1 MRWYGP
7 PETPSRPGLQGTLE
21 PSRAH
26 LTGPRREG
34 RCCRCPPHA
43 WARDPPQRSAGDR
56 SKVCQRPFRS
66 GPGRL
71 PRPAW
76 PPVWWLVVS
85 GRLAFGGPPSGA
97 TAALCC
103 RRPPSGSSPLARG
116 GGGGFPPARRA
127 CGRGTCAAV
136 PLRWAGRRR
145 AAGVVGPGVRW
156 VWPARCGARAVLPA
170 SPRARL
176 PSALLGR
183 VPLPPPLS
191 GPPPTA
197 LGARRHSCGG
207 RRRGAAAGRNPARFW
222 RRRRPPPLPPAGG
235 VASCSGLRCC
245 PPARPGESC
254 RKVSN
259 LVKSPPNAVRWP
271 YEHVHGRRTQ

>member
-1 MRWYGP
+1 MSPPCVGP
-7 PETPSRPGLQGTLE
+7 CSAAKFGGGTFSGM
-21 PSRAH
+21 PAAIS
-26 LTGPRREG
+26 
-34 RCCRCPPHA
+34 
-43 WARDPPQRSAGDR
+43 
-56 SKVCQRPFRS
+56 S

-76 PPVWWLVVS
+76 PAAWWSS
-85 GRLAFGGPPSGA
+85 GCCGQLFGGPPSGLRRPCA
-97 TAALCC
+97 AAALP
-103 RRPPSGSSPLARG
+103 RAPPRWPVAAAGAFPRPAPLR
-116 GGGGFPPARRA
+116 
-127 CGRGTCAAV
+127 RGTCAAV

-170 SPRARL
+170 SPRVRL

-207 RRRGAAAGRNPARFW
+207 KRRGRQRAEIRPACDGCAVPAAF
-222 RRRRPPPLPPAGG
+222 PPLG
-235 VASCSGLRCC
+235 VWASLWVRCC
-245 PPARPGESC
+245 PTANVVEKC
-254 RKVSN
+254 RILPRATTSSKM
-259 LVKSPPNAVRWP
+259 
-271 YEHVHGRRTQ
+271 GRKACPRGAYTIADQ

>member
-1 MRWYGP
+1 MQWYGGPETPYRATYKGNGGQSSASYGP
-7 PETPSRPGLQGTLE
+7 P
-21 PSRAH
+21 
-26 LTGPRREG
+26 TGG
-34 RCCRCPPHA
+34 AWSIVSPHA
-43 WARDPPQRSAGDR
+43 GGRVPPQRPAGGR

-76 PPVWWLVVS
+76 PAAWWSS
-85 GRLAFGGPPSGA
+85 GRCGPAFGGPPSGQ
-97 TAALCC
+97 
-103 RRPPSGSSPLARG
+103 RRPYAAAARPRAPPRWPVAAAGAFPRPAPLR
-116 GGGGFPPARRA
+116 
-127 CGRGTCAAV
+127 RGTCAAV

-170 SPRARL
+170 SPRVRL
-176 PSALLGR
+176 PSAFLGR

-207 RRRGAAAGRNPARFW
+207 IGGGRQAGQSSARFW
-222 RRRRPPPLPPAGG
+222 RRRRPPPLPPLVGY
-235 VASCSGLRCC
+235 CPLPCC
-245 PPARPGESC
+245 AAALWPQDEIC

-259 LVKSPPNAVRWP
+259 LVTCCQV
-271 YEHVHGRRTQ
+271 V